1 MLGQISGVESQ
12 KTEPHPLLLHPAPIL
27 EIQRTEK
34 LANQSPKM
42 SRATRITNNKAPP
55 KSPIPGKKRWQ
66 GKEIPKALN
75 SNGGNDDRQEEELC
89 TLKKSV
95 ELEGYGHDPSSSSS
109 PNCFQSQRL
118 RYEL

>member
-1 MLGQISGVESQ
+1 MDTKEEKSDELDLASCKWVEPSGTVIKEPEFSGKCPVFTLSTMSGHVMLGQISGVESQ

-55 KSPIPGKKRWQ
+55 KSPIPGKKG
-66 GKEIPKALN
+66 GKE
-75 SNGGNDDRQEEELC
+75 
-89 TLKKSV
+89 KKSPK
-95 ELEGYGHDPSSSSS
+95 L
-109 PNCFQSQRL
+109 
-118 RYEL
+118 